1 MRALLVTSVLVVSLS
16 AAALAQ
22 DAQPLPA
29 VETMDCA
36 AITAE
41 MMVAGAQMNSQFDRE
56 GFAAD
61 QAAMDEDIA
70 RRRQEAAASAAVN
83 TAVCSIPGAGM
94 ACAAAMQAQVARA
107 QEGMPEVQ
115 ARQDRQIERVQNSMA
130 GIDQDRM
137 MALSDRYERLG
148 CETPQ

>member
-1 MRALLVTSVLVVSLS
+1 MRALLVTTVFVVSLS

-29 VETMDCA
+29 VETMDCEA
-36 AITAE
+36 MTAE

-61 QAAMDEDIA
+61 NAAMQEDME
-70 RRRQEAAASAAVN
+70 RRRREATQSAAATAAVC
-83 TAVCSIPGAGM
+83 AIPGAGM
-94 ACAAAMQAQVARA
+94 ACAAASQAQAARA
-107 QEGMPEVQ
+107 QEGMPETQ
-115 ARQDRQIERVQNSMA
+115 ARQDRQIERVQSSMA

-137 MALSDRYERLG
+137 IALSDRYEQLG